1 MNYSRDEM
9 ETIARFDYLDQR
21 WYVWTNV
28 QTHIT
33 KFQRQGWQMT
43 DCEMDGNRVIA
54 ARFEAPKQFITIGNV
69 ARKKRAGQNFIK
81 AEDEKYDHQ

>member
-1 MNYSRDEM
+1 MTYSRDEM

-28 QTHIT
+28 QAHIT
-33 KFQRQGWQMT
+33 KFQKQGWQMT
-43 DCEMDGNRVIA
+43 DCEMDGDRVVA

-69 ARKKRAGQNFIK
+69 ARKKRSGQNLYTT
-81 AEDEKYDHQ
+81 EDVQ

>member
-1 MNYSRDEM
+1 MTYSRDEM
-9 ETIARFDYLDQR
+9 ETIARFDYLDQK

-28 QTHIT
+28 QAHIT
-33 KFQRQGWQMT
+33 KFQRQGWTMT

-69 ARKKRAGQNFIK
+69 ARKKRTGQSFIK
-81 AEDEKYDHQ
+81 ARDEKYDYQ